1 MIYTSYDYISK
12 YSDTLA
18 EIIALAKLDKYSF
31 EYIERVLSSSK
42 MIDEFEYSDITLI
55 AFTSSSRL
63 YRSLFPEAKASIND
77 IALFDSSYWIGET
90 YIRIFLKYKL
100 TFEAIFTYLPLEIM
114 ERQYA
119 LYHEMDEGQFDEY
132 FESVL
137 KENIL
142 SKIMSKKSITS
153 VALSKKTNISLS
165 TIRSLKEG
173 KRDIHKISADKLE
186 KIATS
191 LNIKL
196 RTLLYPIT
204 LDIANN

>member
-63 YRSLFPEAKASIND
+63 YRSLFPDAKASIND

-132 FESVL
+132 FESLL

-153 VALSKKTNISLS
+153 VLLAKKTDISLS

-173 KRDIHKISADKLE
+173 KRDIHKIGADKLE
-186 KIATS
+186 KIATA

>member
-31 EYIERVLSSSK
+31 EYIERTLSSSK
-42 MIDEFEYSDITLI
+42 MIDEFEYSDVTLI

-63 YRSLFPEAKASIND
+63 YRSLFPDAKASIND

-90 YIRIFLKYKL
+90 YIRIFLKYKM

-132 FESVL
+132 FESLL

-153 VALSKKTNISLS
+153 VALSNKTNISLS

-204 LDIANN
+204 LDIVNN

>member
-31 EYIERVLSSSK
+31 EYIEKTLSSSK

-132 FESVL
+132 FESLL

>member
-31 EYIERVLSSSK
+31 EYIEKTLSSSK

-55 AFTSSSRL
+55 AFTSLSRL
-63 YRSLFPEAKASIND
+63 YRSLFPDAKASIND

-132 FESVL
+132 FESLL

-153 VALSKKTNISLS
+153 VLLAKKTGISLS

-186 KIATS
+186 KIAAA

-204 LDIANN
+204 LDIVNN

>member
-31 EYIERVLSSSK
+31 EHIEKTLSSSK

-63 YRSLFPEAKASIND
+63 YRSLFPDAKASIND

-132 FESVL
+132 FESLL

-142 SKIMSKKSITS
+142 SKTMSKKSITS
-153 VALSKKTNISLS
+153 VALAKKTNISLS

>member
-173 KRDIHKISADKLE
+173 KRDIRKIGADKLE
-186 KIATS
+186 KIATA

-204 LDIANN
+204 LDIVNN

>member
-1 MIYTSYDYISK
+1 MIYASYDYISK

-31 EYIERVLSSSK
+31 EYIEKTLSSSK
-42 MIDEFEYSDITLI
+42 MIDEFEYSDVTLI

-63 YRSLFPEAKASIND
+63 YRSLFADAKASIND

-100 TFEAIFTYLPLEIM
+100 TFEAIFTYLPLEEM

-132 FESVL
+132 FESLL

-153 VALSKKTNISLS
+153 VLLAKKTDISLS

-173 KRDIHKISADKLE
+173 KRDIRKISADKLE
-186 KIATS
+186 KIATA

>member
-31 EYIERVLSSSK
+31 EYIEKTLSSSK

-63 YRSLFPEAKASIND
+63 YRSLFPDAKASIND

-132 FESVL
+132 FESLL

-153 VALSKKTNISLS
+153 VLLAKKTGISLS

-186 KIATS
+186 KIAAA

-204 LDIANN
+204 LDIVNN

>member
-63 YRSLFPEAKASIND
+63 YRSLFPDAKASIND

-132 FESVL
+132 FESLL

-153 VALSKKTNISLS
+153 VALAKKTNISLS

>member
-31 EYIERVLSSSK
+31 EYIESILSSSK
-42 MIDEFEYSDITLI
+42 MINEFEYSDITLI

-63 YRSLFPEAKASIND
+63 YRSLFPDAKASIND

-132 FESVL
+132 FESLL

-153 VALSKKTNISLS
+153 VLLAKKTGISLS

-186 KIATS
+186 KIATA

-204 LDIANN
+204 LDIVNN

>member
-31 EYIERVLSSSK
+31 EHIEKTLSSSK

-63 YRSLFPEAKASIND
+63 YRSLFPDAKASIND

-114 ERQYA
+114 ERQYP

-132 FESVL
+132 FESLL

-142 SKIMSKKSITS
+142 SKTMSKKSITS
-153 VALSKKTNISLS
+153 VALAKKTNISLS

>member
-1 MIYTSYDYISK
+1 MIYSSYDYISK

-31 EYIERVLSSSK
+31 EYIERTLSSSK

-63 YRSLFPEAKASIND
+63 YRSLFPDAKASIND

-132 FESVL
+132 FESLL

-173 KRDIHKISADKLE
+173 KRDIRKISADKLE